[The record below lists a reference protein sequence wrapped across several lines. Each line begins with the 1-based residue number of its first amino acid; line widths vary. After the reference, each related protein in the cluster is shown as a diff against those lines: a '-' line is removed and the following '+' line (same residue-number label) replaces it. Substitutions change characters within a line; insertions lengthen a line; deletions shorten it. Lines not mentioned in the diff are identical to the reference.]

1 MNIKHLLKKKIKY
14 GYVFFIFLNL
24 VLGSQLYAQN
34 SQEITIEGK
43 ITDAAGLSLPGVN
56 ILEKGTN
63 NGTSTDL
70 EGSYKIK
77 VSNSKAILSFSFL
90 GFQTQQISV
99 AGKTKISLKLVE
111 DSNALKEVVVIG
123 YGTVKKTDLTGSVGT
138 LDSKTIT
145 ERNTTNVMEGIQG
158 NVAGVQINAS
168 TGRIGDPFSIAIR
181 GKSTM
186 SGNAAPLF
194 VVDGVP
200 TDGIDFLNPQD
211 IARIDI
217 LKDASSTAIYGSRGT
232 NGVVIVT
239 TKGGST
245 VKSGMTV
252 SFDSY
257 IGSKEV
263 TRLPEMM
270 SGQKWW
276 LYHQS
281 AYLPTAKKDPITG
294 TVTQATLND
303 AVLGTQNS
311 LLAERVLNNDTFDWY
326 DAVLK
331 SGIQKNNYLSI
342 SGRGDN
348 GLAYNLAAGI
358 QSETGNVENESLD
371 KYSFKVGLTHKI
383 NDQFTVGTNLTLAK
397 TEQELG
403 SALAMQ
409 EAFRLSPFY
418 TPYDLNGNLFPLP
431 GKLTDETGAFIIN
444 KTSTY
449 NPLLE
454 IANSS
459 NKMDR
464 WNGVGS
470 LFVEY
475 KPISWLTLKSSYA
488 VGYDQFKNGKAWGA
502 MTNTGVSNR
511 NLPSASIEG
520 KENFNSTLDNQ
531 FTINYDLNQDHSFT
545 LLGLQ
550 SMYYNKTETMFAS
563 STDQP
568 FDVGYNNLG
577 SGKQSTFL
585 VNSGFIKSTL
595 LSYALRLNY
604 NYKGRY
610 LLTLSDRWDGS
621 SKFTE
626 NNKWG
631 SFPSAA
637 LAWRAS
643 EEGFMKNQKVVSDLK
658 ARVSYGYTGN
668 NKVDEYSTI
677 NKLDQQT
684 YYDFNGTIGNGWLQG
699 SPANKELG
707 WEKTREFNV
716 GLDFGLLNNRIT
728 GSVDVYDRLS
738 TDLLL
743 KQKLVVENGYS
754 TYTNNI
760 GSVSNK
766 GVEVLLTTKNIN
778 TDFVKWETTFIFSK
792 NNNEIVSIY
801 DEENDDVGNNL
812 FIGESIDAIYNY
824 KFTGIWQAD
833 QKVEAATFGQS
844 EGQARVEDLN
854 GDGKIT
860 TDDRQIL
867 GHKNPDWTGSIST
880 KLSVGNF
887 DLSAS
892 AITSQGS
899 YVFSPFHANFTNTT
913 DRGRQKADIDWYI
926 PANDAGL
933 PTQVSNQ
940 YPQAQNEGTYW
951 NSNGVGYYRDNS
963 FVKIKNIALGYT
975 FNKNVI
981 EKLKMKYLRFYV
993 NVLNPFVFTK
1003 YDGYDPEWADA
1014 GFGVGR
1020 VGSVTYQM
1028 GMSVKF

>member
-1 MNIKHLLKKKIKY
+1 MILKHFFKKGKNICFSFCLL
-14 GYVFFIFLNL
+14 
-24 VLGSQLYAQN
+24 
-34 SQEITIEGK
+34 
-43 ITDAAGLSLPGVN
+43 LSLFMSNELRAQKGTTITGTVKDATGFMMPGVN
-56 ILEKGTN
+56 IIEKGTN
-63 NGTSTDL
+63 NTASTDIDGKFAL
-70 EGSYKIK
+70 KLTTDKSILIVSYI
-77 VSNSKAILSFSFL
+77 SFE
-90 GFQTQQISV
+90 TQNINV
-99 AGKTKISLKLVE
+99 AGGKNINIVLKSESQSLQ
-111 DSNALKEVVVIG
+111 EVVVVG
-123 YGTVKKTDLTGSVGT
+123 YGSVKKTDLTGSVGT
-138 LDSKTIT
+138 LDAKAIT

-158 NVAGVQINAS
+158 NVAGVQISAS
-168 TGRIGDPFSIAIR
+168 TGRIGDPFTIAIR

-186 SGNAAPLF
+186 SGTGSPLF

-239 TKGGST
+239 TKSGSN
-245 VKSGMTV
+245 VKSSMSV

-257 IGSKEV
+257 VGGKEV
-263 TRLPEMM
+263 TRLPKMM
-270 SGQKWW
+270 EGQKWW

-281 AYLPTAKKDPITG
+281 AYLPTAKKDPLTG
-294 TVTQATLND
+294 TVTAATL
-303 AVLGTQNS
+303 AATVLGTQNS
-311 LLAERVLNNDTFDWY
+311 LLSERVANNDTFDWY
-326 DAVLK
+326 GAVLK
-331 SGIQKNNYLSI
+331 PGIQKNNYLSI
-342 SGRGDN
+342 SGRSDN
-348 GLAYNLAAGI
+348 GLAYNLALGV
-358 QSETGNVENESLD
+358 QSETGNIENESLD
-371 KYSFKVGLTHKI
+371 KYSFKLGLTHKI
-383 NDQFTVGTNLTLAK
+383 NDKFTVGANLSIAK

-431 GKLTDETGAFIIN
+431 GKLTDENGAYLIN

-454 IANSS
+454 IANSA
-459 NKMDR
+459 NETNR
-464 WNGVGS
+464 WNGVGN

-475 KPISWLTLKSSYA
+475 KPLSWLSLKSTYA
-488 VGYDQFKNGKAWGA
+488 AGYDQLKNGKAWGA

-511 NLPSASIEG
+511 NLPSASLYE
-520 KENFNSTLDNQ
+520 KENFNSTWDNQ
-531 FTINYDLNQDHSFT
+531 FTINYDLNKDHSFT
-545 LLGLQ
+545 FLGLQ
-550 SMYYNKTETMFAS
+550 SMYYDKSETMSAS
-563 STDQP
+563 STDMP

-577 SGKQSTFL
+577 SGKQSTYL
-585 VNSGFIKSTL
+585 VGSSFVKSTL
-595 LSYALRLNY
+595 LSYAMRLNY

-621 SKFTE
+621 SKFAE

-637 LAWRAS
+637 FAWRIS
-643 EEGFMKNQKVVSDLK
+643 DENFMSNQKTVSDLK
-658 ARVSYGYTGN
+658 ARVSYGFTGN
-668 NKVDEYSTI
+668 NRVSEYSTI
-677 NKLDQQT
+677 NVLDQQT
-684 YYDFNGTIGNGWLQG
+684 YYDFNNTTANGWLQG
-699 SPANKELG
+699 SPSNKELG

-716 GLDFGLLNNRIT
+716 GLDFGFLSNRIS
-728 GSVDVYDRLS
+728 GSLDVYDRLS

-743 KQKLVVENGYS
+743 KQKLVIENGYE

-766 GVEVLLTTKNIN
+766 GVEVLLTTKNID
-778 TDFVKWETTFIFSK
+778 TDFVKWETTFVFSK
-792 NNNEIVSIY
+792 NINKIESIY
-801 DEENDDVGNNL
+801 DDVSDDVGNNL

-833 QKVEAATFGQS
+833 QKVEAASFGQT
-844 EGQARVEDLN
+844 EGQAKVEDLN

-860 TDDRQIL
+860 SEDRQIL
-867 GHKNPDWTGSIST
+867 GNGNPDWTGSISS
-880 KLSVGNF
+880 KLTVGNF

-899 YVFSPFHANFTNTT
+899 YVYSPFHANFTNTS
-913 DRGRQKADIDWYI
+913 DRGRQKLDIDWYI

-933 PTQVSNQ
+933 PTQVSNE

-963 FVKIKNIALGYT
+963 YVKIKNIALGYT
-975 FNKNVI
+975 FNRNII
-981 EKLKMKYLRFYV
+981 EKFKMKYLRLYV
-993 NVLNPFVFTK
+993 NVLNPFVFTH
-1003 YDGYDPEWADA
+1003 YDGYDPEWAAA

-1020 VGSVTYQM
+1020 VASTTYQV
-1028 GMSVKF
+1028 GMSIKF

>member
-1 MNIKHLLKKKIKY
+1 MSIKKLLKRKRKY
-14 GYVFFIFLNL
+14 SIVFLFFLNL
-24 VLGSQLYAQN
+24 ILGTQLYAQN
-34 SQEITIEGK
+34 SQEITLEGK

-56 ILEKGTN
+56 ILEKGTK
-63 NGTSTDL
+63 NGVSTDF
-70 EGSYKIK
+70 EGTYKIK
-77 VSNSKAILSFSFL
+77 VSSSKAVLNISFI
-90 GFQTQQISV
+90 GFQTQEITV
-99 AGKTKISLKLVE
+99 GGKTNINVSLVE
-111 DSNALKEVVVIG
+111 DTNALKEVVVVG

-138 LDSKTIT
+138 LDAKAIT
-145 ERNTTNVMEGIQG
+145 EKNTTNVLEGIQG

-168 TGRIGDPFSIAIR
+168 TGRLGDPFTIAIR
-181 GKSTM
+181 GKSSF
-186 SGNAAPLF
+186 SGGATPLF

-239 TKGGST
+239 TKSGST
-245 VKSGMTV
+245 AKAGMTV
-252 SFDSY
+252 SIDSY
-257 IGSKEV
+257 IGGKQV
-263 TRLPEMM
+263 ARLPKMM

-281 AYLPTAKKDPITG
+281 AYLTTAKKDPITG
-294 TVTQATLND
+294 TVTPATLN
-303 AVLGTQNS
+303 ATVIGTQNS
-311 LLAERVLNNDTFDWY
+311 LLAERVANNDTFDWY

-331 SGIQKNNYLSI
+331 DGIQQNNYVSI
-342 SGRGDN
+342 SGRGDS
-348 GLAYNLAAGI
+348 GLAYNLGI
-358 QSETGNVENESLD
+358 GLQNETGNVENESLD
-371 KYSFKVGLTHKI
+371 KYSFKVGLTHKL
-383 NDQFTVGTNLTLAK
+383 NDKFTVGTNLTLTK
-397 TEQELG
+397 TNQELG

-418 TPYDLNGNLFPLP
+418 TPYDLHGNLFPLP
-431 GKLTDETGAFIIN
+431 GKLTDDSGAFLIN

-454 IANSS
+454 IANST
-459 NKMDR
+459 NEIAR
-464 WNGVGS
+464 WNGVGNV
-470 LFVEY
+470 FVEY
-475 KPISWLTLKSSYA
+475 KPISWLTFKSTYA
-488 VGYDQFKNGKAWGA
+488 VGYDHARQGQAWGA
-502 MTNTGVSNR
+502 LTNTGVANR
-511 NLPSASIEG
+511 NLPSASVNEKG
-520 KENFNSTLDNQ
+520 NFNSTWDNQ
-531 FTINYDLNQDHSFT
+531 FTINYDLNKDHSFT

-550 SMYYNKTETMFAS
+550 SMYYDKTETTSAS

-568 FDVGYNNLG
+568 FDLGFDNLG

-585 VNSGFIKSTL
+585 VGSSYLKSTL

-604 NYKGRY
+604 SYKGRY

-621 SKFTE
+621 SRFAD

-637 LAWRAS
+637 FAWRVVDES
-643 EEGFMKNQKVVSDLK
+643 FMKTQQVVSDLK
-658 ARVSYGYTGN
+658 LRTSYGYTGN
-668 NKVDEYSTI
+668 NKVAAYSTI

-684 YYDFNGTIGNGWLQG
+684 YYDYNNTTANGWLQG
-699 SPANKELG
+699 KPANKELG
-707 WEKTREFNV
+707 WEKMREFNV
-716 GLDFGLLNNRIT
+716 GLDFGFLNNRIT

-743 KQKLVVENGYS
+743 DQKLVVENGY
-754 TYTNNI
+754 TNYTNNI

-766 GVEVLLTTKNIN
+766 GIEVLLTTKNIN
-778 TDFVKWETTFIFSK
+778 TDFVKWETTFVFSK
-792 NNNEIVSIY
+792 NNNKIVSVY
-801 DEENDDVGNNL
+801 DKENDDVGNNL

-824 KFTGIWQAD
+824 KFTGIWQAN
-833 QKVEAATFGQS
+833 QAAEAASYGQS
-844 EGQARVEDLN
+844 EGQARVEDVN

-867 GHKNPDWTGSIST
+867 GHANPDWTGSIST
-880 KLSVGNF
+880 KLNVGNF

-892 AITSQGS
+892 AIISEGS
-899 YVFSPFHANFTNTT
+899 YVFSPYHANFTNVF

-933 PTQVSNQ
+933 PANASNQ
-940 YPQAQNEGTYW
+940 YPMAFNEGTYW

-975 FNKNVI
+975 FKPSVI
-981 EKLKMKYLRFYV
+981 EKFKMKYLRFYV

-1003 YDGYDPEWADA
+1003 YDGYDPEWAAA

-1020 VGSVTYQM
+1020 VASITYQM

>member
-1 MNIKHLLKKKIKY
+1 MILNHLFKKGKNICFSFILL
-14 GYVFFIFLNL
+14 
-24 VLGSQLYAQN
+24 
-34 SQEITIEGK
+34 
-43 ITDAAGLSLPGVN
+43 LSLFMSNELRAQKGTTITGTVKDATGFTMPGVN
-56 ILEKGTN
+56 IIEKGTN
-63 NGTSTDL
+63 NTASTDIDGKFAL
-70 EGSYKIK
+70 KLTTD
-77 VSNSKAILSFSFL
+77 KAILIISYISFE
-90 GFQTQQISV
+90 TQNINV
-99 AGKTKISLKLVE
+99 AGGKNISIVLKSESQSLQ
-111 DSNALKEVVVIG
+111 EVVVVG
-123 YGTVKKTDLTGSVGT
+123 YGSVKKTDLTGSVGT
-138 LDSKTIT
+138 LDAKAIT

-158 NVAGVQINAS
+158 NVAGVQISAS
-168 TGRIGDPFSIAIR
+168 TGRIGDPFTIAIR

-186 SGNAAPLF
+186 SGTASPLF

-239 TKGGST
+239 TKSGSN
-245 VKSGMTV
+245 VKSSMSV

-257 IGSKEV
+257 VGGKEV
-263 TRLPEMM
+263 TRLPKMM
-270 SGQKWW
+270 EGQKWW

-281 AYLPTAKKDPITG
+281 AYLPTAKKDPLTG
-294 TVTQATLND
+294 TVTPATL
-303 AVLGTQNS
+303 AATVLGTQNS
-311 LLAERVLNNDTFDWY
+311 LLSQRVANNDTFDWY
-326 DAVLK
+326 GAVLK
-331 SGIQKNNYLSI
+331 PGIQKNNYLSI
-342 SGRGDN
+342 SGRSDN
-348 GLAYNLAAGI
+348 GLAYNLALGV

-371 KYSFKVGLTHKI
+371 KYSFKLGLTHKI
-383 NDQFTVGTNLTLAK
+383 NDKFTVGANLSIAK

-431 GKLTDETGAFIIN
+431 GKLTDENGAFLIN

-454 IANSS
+454 IANST
-459 NKMDR
+459 NEINR
-464 WNGVGS
+464 WNGVGN

-475 KPISWLTLKSSYA
+475 KPISWLSLKSTYA
-488 VGYDQFKNGKAWGA
+488 AGYDQLKNGKAWGA

-511 NLPSASIEG
+511 NLPSASLNER
-520 KENFNSTLDNQ
+520 ENFNSTWDNQ
-531 FTINYDLNQDHSFT
+531 FTINYDLNEDHAFT
-545 LLGLQ
+545 FLGLQ
-550 SMYYNKTETMFAS
+550 SMYYDRSETISAS
-563 STDQP
+563 STDMP

-585 VNSGFIKSTL
+585 VGSGFVKSTL
-595 LSYALRLNY
+595 LSYAMRLNY
-604 NYKGRY
+604 NFKGRY

-621 SKFTE
+621 SKFAE

-637 LAWRAS
+637 FAWRIS
-643 EEGFMKNQKVVSDLK
+643 DENFMSNQKIVSDLK
-658 ARVSYGYTGN
+658 ARVSYGFTGN
-668 NKVDEYSTI
+668 NRVSEYSTI
-677 NKLDQQT
+677 NVLDQQT
-684 YYDFNGTIGNGWLQG
+684 YYDFNNTTANGWLQG
-699 SPANKELG
+699 SPSNKELG

-716 GLDFGLLNNRIT
+716 GLDFGFLRNRIS
-728 GSVDVYDRLS
+728 GSLDVYDRLS

-743 KQKLVVENGYS
+743 KQKLVIENGYA

-766 GVEVLLTTKNIN
+766 GVEVLLTTKNID
-778 TDFVKWETTFIFSK
+778 TDFVKWETTFVFSK
-792 NNNEIVSIY
+792 NINKIESIY
-801 DEENDDVGNNL
+801 DDVSDDVGNNL

-833 QKVEAATFGQS
+833 QKVEAASFGQT

-860 TDDRQIL
+860 SEDRQIL
-867 GHKNPDWTGSIST
+867 GNGNPDWTGSISS
-880 KLSVGNF
+880 KLTVGNF

-899 YVFSPFHANFTNTT
+899 YVYSPFHANFTNTS
-913 DRGRQKADIDWYI
+913 DRGRQKLDIDWYI

-933 PTQVSNQ
+933 PTQVSNE

-963 FVKIKNIALGYT
+963 YVKIKNIALGYT
-975 FNKNVI
+975 FDRNII
-981 EKLKMKYLRFYV
+981 EKFKMKYLRFYV
-993 NVLNPFVFTK
+993 NVLNPFVFTH
-1003 YDGYDPEWADA
+1003 YDGYDPEWAAA

-1020 VGSVTYQM
+1020 VASTTYQV
-1028 GMSVKF
+1028 GMSIKF

>member
-1 MNIKHLLKKKIKY
+1 MNFRHLFKKGSKCC
-14 GYVFFIFLNL
+14 FAFLFL
-24 VLGSQLYAQN
+24 LSLFMGQEMMAQQA
-34 SQEITIEGK
+34 STVSGT
-43 ITDAAGLSLPGVN
+43 ITDAAGLTLPGVN
-56 ILEKGTN
+56 VVEKGTQN
-63 NGTSTDL
+63 STVTDIDGNFTLKTS
-70 EGSYKIK
+70 
-77 VSNSKAILSFSFL
+77 NARAIL
-90 GFQTQQISV
+90 QISFIGFETQEINV
-99 AGKTKISLKLVE
+99 AGKNNIKVVLVE
-111 DSNALKEVVVIG
+111 QSQTLQEVVVVG
-123 YGTVKKTDLTGSVGT
+123 YGSVKKTDLTGSVST
-138 LDSKTIT
+138 LDAKAIT
-145 ERNTTNVMEGIQG
+145 ERSTTNALEGIQG
-158 NVAGVQINAS
+158 NVAGVQINSS
-168 TGRIGDPFSIAIR
+168 TGRIGDPFTISIR

-186 SGNAAPLF
+186 SGEASPLF

-245 VKSGMTV
+245 VKSSMTV

-257 IGSKEV
+257 LGGKEV
-263 TRLPEMM
+263 TRLPQMM
-270 SGQKWW
+270 DGQKWW
-276 LYHQS
+276 LYHQA

-294 TVTQATLND
+294 TVTASILDAT
-303 AVLGTQNS
+303 VLGTQNT
-311 LLAERVLNNDTFDWY
+311 LLGTRVANNDTFDWY
-326 DAVLK
+326 DAVLQ
-331 SGIQKNNYLSI
+331 SGILKNNYLSI
-342 SGRGDN
+342 AGRSDN
-348 GLAYNLAAGI
+348 GLSYNLAAGV
-358 QSETGNVENESLD
+358 QSETGNIDKESLD
-371 KYSFKVGLTHKI
+371 KYSFKVGLTHKV
-383 NDQFTVGTNLTLAK
+383 NDKFTVGTNLTLAK

-431 GKLTDETGAFIIN
+431 GKLTDATGAFLIN

-454 IANSS
+454 IANTTNSI
-459 NKMDR
+459 NR
-464 WNGVGS
+464 WNGVGN

-475 KPISWLTLKSSYA
+475 KPITWLTLRSSYA
-488 VGYDQFKNGKAWGA
+488 VGYDQFKNGKSWGA
-502 MTNTGVSNR
+502 LTNTGVANR
-511 NLPSASIEG
+511 NLPSASIYEE
-520 KENFNSTLDNQ
+520 ENFNSTFDNQ
-531 FTINYDLNQDHSFT
+531 FTINYDLNKDHSFT

-550 SMYYNKTETMFAS
+550 SMYYDKTEGLSAS

-568 FDVGYNNLG
+568 FDLSYNNLG

-585 VNSGFIKSTL
+585 MGSSFVKSTL

-604 NYKGRY
+604 NFKGRY

-621 SKFTE
+621 SKFAE

-637 LAWRAS
+637 FAWRVS
-643 EEGFMKNQKVVSDLK
+643 DEGFMKDQKAVSDLK
-658 ARVSYGYTGN
+658 ARISYGFTGN
-668 NKVDEYSTI
+668 NKVAEYSTL

-684 YYDFNGTIGNGWLQG
+684 YYDFNNTTANGWLQG

-707 WEKTREFNV
+707 WEKTREINA
-716 GLDFGLLNNRIT
+716 GLDFGFLNNRIT
-728 GSVDVYDRLS
+728 GSLDVYDRLS

-743 KQKLVVENGYS
+743 RQKLVVENGFA

-766 GVEVLLTTKNIN
+766 GVEVLVTTKNIN
-778 TDFVKWETTFIFSK
+778 TDFVKWETTFIFSANK
-792 NNNEIVSIY
+792 NRIESIY
-801 DEENDDVGNNL
+801 DDVSDDVGNNL

-833 QKVEAATFGQS
+833 QKAEAASFGQT

-860 TDDRQIL
+860 SADRQIL
-867 GHKNPDWTGSIST
+867 GQGNPDWTGSIST
-880 KLSVGNF
+880 KLTVGNF

-892 AITSQGS
+892 AITSQGGFV
-899 YVFSPFHANFTNTT
+899 YSPFHANFTNTS
-913 DRGRQKADIDWYI
+913 DRGRQKADINWYI

-933 PTQVSNQ
+933 PVQVSNE
-940 YPQAQNEGTYW
+940 YPMAQNEGTYW

-963 FVKIKNIALGYT
+963 FVKVKNITLGYT
-975 FNKNVI
+975 FNKTII
-981 EKLKMKYLRFYV
+981 EKFKMKYLRFYA
-993 NVLNPFVFTK
+993 NVLNPFVFTR
-1003 YDGYDPEWADA
+1003 YDGYDPEWAAA

-1020 VGSVTYQM
+1020 VASITYQM